1 MLLGGI
7 QECLARIE
15 RERFDEDDFED
26 DAAVSWRPSDF
37 DEDPGPDPTPSGG
50 RRRKSASPR
59 GDIGFGAAAALRE
72 DSHAGGGMRYGAGE
86 PRTDSP
92 NFVPGDAAKRR
103 SNPSSG
109 RKKRRSVLD
118 ELDDEC
124 QGYDDEDDE
133 DPIRVTPCGNCHRS
147 LRIL

>member
-1 MLLGGI
+1 
-7 QECLARIE
+7 
-15 RERFDEDDFED
+15 
-26 DAAVSWRPSDF
+26 
-37 DEDPGPDPTPSGG
+37 
-50 RRRKSASPR
+50 
-59 GDIGFGAAAALRE
+59 
-72 DSHAGGGMRYGAGE
+72 MRYGAGE

-92 NFVPGDAAKRR
+92 NFVPSDAAKRR

-133 DPIRVTPCGNCHRS
+133 DPMGNT
-147 LRIL
+147 LRQLSQEFEDIMR